1 MAPTLREI
9 AFFTALIGTALAL
22 GAALAHAYA
31 LPNKIGLGRDA
42 YYVTQAVYR
51 GWDNVAWLLAVELA
65 GIVGVILTHL
75 NDRAVLWPALLA
87 LGAFLASQAVF
98 WGWTMPA
105 NIATAQWTEQ
115 VEHWQAL
122 RAAWEYSHLGGA
134 VLQLIAMCALSIAV
148 LARPV
153 PDPLEAI

>member
-1 MAPTLREI
+1 MGSGLRES
-9 AFFTALIGTALAL
+9 AFFIALIGTTLAL

-31 LPNKIGLGRDA
+31 LPNKIGLGKDA
-42 YYVTQAVYR
+42 YYITQIAYR
-51 GWDNVAWLLAVELA
+51 GWSNVAWLLAVQLG
-65 GIVGVILTHL
+65 GILGVILTHIRE
-75 NDRAVLWPALLA
+75 RAVLWPAVTA
-87 LGAFLASQAVF
+87 LGAFFASQAVF

-105 NIATAQWTEQ
+105 NIATDQWTEQ
-115 VEHWQAL
+115 VAHWQAL

-134 VLQLIAMCALSIAV
+134 VLQLIAMCALIVAV